1 MANQRAKAH
10 AKHPYFCSCGKVVHG
25 NGAKAMHFYVG
36 GDRWKGR
43 RDGHVQVG
51 REWFRRRFPDWRPA
65 DPRRERTVHKVKAGL
80 YRHTCGKMIVRT
92 EWPGEGPRG
101 GSYSRWE
108 IATETPTETTIDG
121 LEMFHTLK
129 AAVAHLDELTA
140 K

>member
-1 MANQRAKAH
+1 MTNQRAKAH

-25 NGAKAMHFYVG
+25 NGAKAMHFYIG

-51 REWFRRRFPDWRPA
+51 REWFCRHFPERR
-65 DPRRERTVHKVKAGL
+65 PRNVREEPSVHKIKAGL
-80 YRHTCGKMIVRT
+80 YRHKCGKVIVRT

-101 GSYSRWE
+101 GSHCRWE
-108 IATETPTETTIDG
+108 LATETATETTIDG
-121 LEMFHTLK
+121 LEMFRTLND
-129 AAVAHLDELTA
+129 AVAHLDRLAA